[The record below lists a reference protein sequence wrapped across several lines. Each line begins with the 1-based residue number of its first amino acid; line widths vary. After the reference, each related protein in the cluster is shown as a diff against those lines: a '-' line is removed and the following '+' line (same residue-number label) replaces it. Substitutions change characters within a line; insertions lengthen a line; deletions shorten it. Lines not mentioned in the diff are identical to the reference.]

1 MTTACSDIIA
11 RAGSFNALN
20 SALTGD
26 SVEML
31 SRIRADQQRIFT
43 AIAGKTRDRFKTTA
57 ALVSTSGSSGR
68 SLSLSG
74 VTSPIERILKLT
86 LADGREASQVDELDT
101 EAELSPR
108 YFVRGTTLYEV
119 ANDWSAAAG
128 PVSATLLYV
137 YSAAPIS
144 LTGGLAQNVSIP
156 DEWTDILVIPLAAY
170 LHTKDPGRDTSEYDK
185 LADMLDEAQ
194 QGFVNYLT
202 AYGGIT
208 STRFSI
214 PNPLRT
220 QAKAK

>member
-1 MTTACSDIIA
+1 VTTSCADIIA

-26 SVEML
+26 AVEML

-43 AIAGKTRDRFKTTA
+43 AVAGQTRDRFKG
-57 ALVSTSGSSGR
+57 VSVLSSGTGSSAR
-68 SLSLSG
+68 AFDLSG
-74 VTSPIERILKLT
+74 VTPPIERILKLT

-101 EAELSPR
+101 AAELSPR

-119 ANDWSAAAG
+119 SNDWSA
-128 PVSATLLYV
+128 VSGAVTATLVYV
-137 YSAAPIS
+137 FGATAIS
-144 LTGGLAQNVSIP
+144 PTGGLAQNVTIP
-156 DEWTDILVIPLAAY
+156 DEWIDVLVIPLAAY
-170 LHTKDPGRDTSEYDK
+170 LHTKDPGRDPSEYEK
-185 LADMLDEAQ
+185 LVGMLDEAQ